1 MQNTNGSNNY
11 NADASEKPE
20 ALLFEILNEVDDF
33 FEQEQQGRGVLGSAR
48 KRQRISYTDSMDA
61 TNTLLESL
69 KDQLNNSRTRVETV
83 EMRLKA
89 VEARNLE
96 LISEAKERETGWLQE
111 KRELEA
117 KIYAGK
123 LGDKSKDIDL
133 ATKLRDALRM
143 IKEMRRAQRDWNLKK
158 AEMAS
163 ASAKF
168 KEKIEETVNLNTKL
182 QVDLKKLQVV

>member
-1 MQNTNGSNNY
+1 
-11 NADASEKPE
+11 
-20 ALLFEILNEVDDF
+20 
-33 FEQEQQGRGVLGSAR
+33 
-48 KRQRISYTDSMDA
+48 MDA

-123 LGDKSKDIDL
+123 LGDKS
-133 ATKLRDALRM
+133 
-143 IKEMRRAQRDWNLKK
+143 
-158 AEMAS
+158 
-163 ASAKF
+163 
-168 KEKIEETVNLNTKL
+168 
-182 QVDLKKLQVV
+182 

>member
-11 NADASEKPE
+11 IADASEKPE

-163 ASAKF
+163 TSAKF
-168 KEKIEETVNLNTKL
+168 KEKILTKL
-182 QVDLKKLQVV
+182 KS